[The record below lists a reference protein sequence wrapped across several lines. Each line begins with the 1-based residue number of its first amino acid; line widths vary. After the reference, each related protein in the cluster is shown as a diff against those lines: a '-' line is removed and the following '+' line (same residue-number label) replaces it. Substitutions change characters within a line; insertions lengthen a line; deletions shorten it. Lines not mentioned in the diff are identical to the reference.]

1 MLPLMRKRLTLSEFL
16 ASVDQLER
24 DFDQSTQTI
33 ERCIQVLSTIEERV
47 RQDQHAR
54 SQPDWPAFK
63 SDSNAQVG

>member
-1 MLPLMRKRLTLSEFL
+1 MLSLMRKRLTLSEFL

-54 SQPDWPAFK
+54 SQPDWPALK

>member
-33 ERCIQVLSTIEERV
+33 ERCIQILSTIEERV

-54 SQPDWPAFK
+54 SQPDWPALK
-63 SDSNAQVG
+63 SGSNSQVG

>member
-1 MLPLMRKRLTLSEFL
+1 MRKRLTLSEFL

-33 ERCIQVLSTIEERV
+33 ERCIQILSTIEERV

-54 SQPDWPAFK
+54 SQPDSPALK
-63 SDSNAQVG
+63 SGINSLVG

>member
-47 RQDQHAR
+47 RQDQQAR
-54 SQPDWPAFK
+54 SQPDWPALK
-63 SDSNAQVG
+63 SRSNSQVG

>member
-33 ERCIQVLSTIEERV
+33 ERCIQILATIEERV

-54 SQPDWPAFK
+54 SQPDWPALK
-63 SDSNAQVG
+63 SGSNSQTG